1 MADRVQAGFVNPGSL
16 TFQGPVFRRFR
27 QAFVMRIGMPRTLA
41 IAVLVPL
48 LGLWLAGCNAMSNT
62 QSDGLGLKADGSDS
76 FAAASVGETP
86 MADITPGATSETTP
100 GLFGS
105 NSGDD
110 LAQGKKYFRAG
121 NYGMAE
127 RYFRRAV
134 ELHPRD
140 AESWIGLAAAY
151 DRLRRFDLADRAYG
165 QAIAIVGATVEIL
178 NNQGY
183 SYMLRGDIPRA
194 RQKLME
200 AQRKEPGNR
209 FVQNNLNLLSA
220 SASQGK
226 AIE

>member
-1 MADRVQAGFVNPGSL
+1 
-16 TFQGPVFRRFR
+16 
-27 QAFVMRIGMPRTLA
+27 MRIGMPRTLVIVA
-41 IAVLVPL
+41 
-48 LGLWLAGCNAMSNT
+48 LGLWLAGCNALTNT

-76 FAAASVGETP
+76 FAAAPAAETAKAEAGP
-86 MADITPGATSETTP
+86 ALDAAATEP

-105 NSGDD
+105 NAGDD
-110 LAQGKKYFRAG
+110 LNQGKKYFRVG

-151 DRLRRFDLADRAYG
+151 DRLRRFDLADRAYNE
-165 QAIAIVGATVEIL
+165 AIRLVGPTVEIL

-183 SYMLRGDIPRA
+183 SYMLRGDLKRA
-194 RQKLME
+194 RATLMT
-200 AQRKEPGNR
+200 AQRKDPGNR
-209 FVQNNLNLLSA
+209 FVQNNLQLLA
-220 SASQGK
+220 AAATQAK